1 MGRVDGYNP
10 HNSKKETAFTWTDV
24 YEKEPNSSL
33 PLGNRKFIT
42 FFLFCLFVTDFA
54 CKFFQASYWCLQK
67 NYDSNEIVPFQVH

>member
-33 PLGNRKFIT
+33 PLGNKKFIT
-42 FFLFCLFVTDFA
+42 FFCFVYLLLTSRAHF
-54 CKFFQASYWCLQK
+54 SEHL
-67 NYDSNEIVPFQVH
+67 I